1 MNPARVLPL
10 LLLLAA
16 PAFAQEKPRTKL
28 VIPVGEG
35 SAEIQT
41 NGSPQVAVTGGLDAG
56 VRKTIEDFFGALQGK
71 EIDGAYERLTRDTKI
86 AEKPE
91 DVTTLK
97 AKTQQAIELF
107 GEITGA
113 EQIGVHHV
121 GTHLLSTTWLSLG
134 KDLPLRWRFYFYKA
148 AGNWRLIDIRVDDR
162 LMELFGESAAESK
175 PANWPKP

>member
-1 MNPARVLPL
+1 MNSIRVLPF
-10 LLLLAA
+10 LLLLAT

-28 VIPVGEG
+28 VIPVGEH

-41 NGSPQVAVTGGLDAG
+41 NGVRQVAVTGGLDAA
-56 VRKTIEDFFGALQGK
+56 VRKKIEDFFAALEGK
-71 EIDGAYERLTRDTKI
+71 EIDEAYARLTKDTKI

-97 AKTQQAIELF
+97 TKTQQAIDLF

-113 EQIGVHHV
+113 EQIGLHYV

-162 LMELFGESAAESK
+162 LMELFGESATDSK